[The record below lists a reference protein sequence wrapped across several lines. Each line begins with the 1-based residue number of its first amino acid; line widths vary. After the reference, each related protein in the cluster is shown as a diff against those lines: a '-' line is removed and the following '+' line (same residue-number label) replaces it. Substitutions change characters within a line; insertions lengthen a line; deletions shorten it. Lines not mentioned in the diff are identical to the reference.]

1 MIEGLFTSK
10 LKRDVLAAIILHPGK
25 QFYIR
30 ELARRLKA
38 SEGSLHR
45 ELTVLCRAGIIRR
58 TKELNKVYYQAQ
70 TESPIYNDLYNIMAK
85 TVGLVDVLAGALK
98 VLSKRIKVAFI
109 YASFAK
115 GSANGRSDVDMMV
128 IGSCSFGRVV
138 DAIDDAQ
145 EKLGREVNPAVY
157 PVKEWNQKLKEKH
170 HFITSVSKSI
180 KIFIIGTEDDLSAHK
195 PTTTTAGQ

>member
-30 ELARRLKA
+30 ELARLLKA

-58 TKELNKVYYQAQ
+58 TKELNKVYYHAQ

-98 VLSKRIKVAFI
+98 ALSKKIKVAFVYGSI
-109 YASFAK
+109 AA
-115 GSANGRSDVDMMV
+115 GSAKENSDVDMIV
-128 IGSCSFGRVV
+128 IGPSSLGRVV

-145 EKLGREVNPAVY
+145 EKLGREVNPTVY
-157 PVKEWNQKLKEKH
+157 SVKEWNQKLKEKH
-170 HFITSVSKSI
+170 HFITSVSKST
-180 KIFIIGTEDDLSAHK
+180 KIFVIGTEDDLVRIAK
-195 PTTTTAGQ
+195 